1 MVKNDVRI
9 TVSLGPQGVQPDDGV
24 SSGSLAKGERE
35 VIPPPHRTVSHGNR
49 RKFCLVSTIP
59 PPKVLDEM
67 AIYVLV
73 HMVNMALTVEDRL
86 DIVELINRYNTLAD
100 ERDVEGTLGC
110 YTDDGQITGDFGT
123 GSGKDAM
130 REDLPA
136 IFEAEGTL
144 KRHLALNHQLSG
156 DGESAEAR
164 YILAVLEGESIPS
177 VGATAVITDE
187 LRKVDGEWLVRRH
200 EVDIDPGMYAAME
213 QMGQ

>member
-1 MVKNDVRI
+1 M
-9 TVSLGPQGVQPDDGV
+9 SL
-24 SSGSLAKGERE
+24 S
-35 VIPPPHRTVSHGNR
+35 
-49 RKFCLVSTIP
+49 
-59 PPKVLDEM
+59 
-67 AIYVLV
+67 
-73 HMVNMALTVEDRL
+73 VEDRL

-100 ERDVEGTLGC
+100 ERDVEGTLEC
-110 YTDDGQITGDFGT
+110 YTDDGQITGDFST
-123 GSGKDAM
+123 GEGKEAM

-156 DGESAEAR
+156 DGDAAEAR

-187 LRKVDGEWLVRRH
+187 LRKVDGAWLVKRH
-200 EVDIDPGMYAAME
+200 NVDIDPSMYAAME